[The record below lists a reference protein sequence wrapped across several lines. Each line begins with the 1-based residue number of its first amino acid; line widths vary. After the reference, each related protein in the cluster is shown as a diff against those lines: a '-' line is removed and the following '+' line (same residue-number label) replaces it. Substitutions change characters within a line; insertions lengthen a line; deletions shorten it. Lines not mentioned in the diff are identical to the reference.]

1 MRTISA
7 DALERLLAYP
17 ELVEALRDMFRLGCE
32 MPTRHH
38 HTVKTPTGGE
48 GTLLLMP
55 AWQEGA
61 MIGVKIVTIFGENL
75 DVGLPSVMG
84 QYLLLDGTT
93 GAPRALVD
101 GAVLTR
107 WRTGAAS
114 ALAADYLA
122 RTDATRMLMV
132 GSGTL
137 APYLIRAHASVRP
150 IKEVR
155 IWSRNAAHAETV
167 AERLDAPN
175 LHVTPNRDLEEST
188 RWADLISCATLSTEP
203 LIRGEWLAP
212 GAHLDLVG
220 AYRADMRETDDA
232 AIARARLFVDT
243 HAGAKGEAGDVLQAI
258 ASGAI
263 TEADIL
269 GDLFQL
275 CRGEV
280 AGRKGAA
287 EITVFKSV
295 GAALEDLAAARLAY
309 ERACGAAEGT

>member
-7 DALERLLAYP
+7 DDLERLLGYP
-17 ELVEALRDMFRLGCE
+17 ALVEALRDMFRVGCE

-38 HTVKTPTGGE
+38 HTVKTAAGE

-55 AWQEGA
+55 AWQVGA
-61 MIGVKIVTIFGENL
+61 FIGVKIVTIFGENL
-75 DVGLPSVMG
+75 EKGLPSVLG
-84 QYLLLDGTT
+84 QYLLLDANT
-93 GAPRALVD
+93 GEPRALVD

-122 RTDATRMLMV
+122 RADARRMLMV

-150 IKEVR
+150 IEEVR
-155 IWSRNAAHAETV
+155 VWSRNAAHAEAVLRRVDGAKLRV
-167 AERLDAPN
+167 AATD
-175 LHVTPNRDLEEST
+175 DLEDSA

-203 LIRGEWLAP
+203 LIKGAWLKP

-220 AYRADMRETDDA
+220 AYRSDMRESDDA
-232 AIARARLFVDT
+232 AIARAKLFVDT
-243 HAGAKGEAGDVLQAI
+243 RGGAMGEAGDVLQAI

-263 TEADIL
+263 TEADIR
-269 GDLFQL
+269 GDLYQL
-275 CRGEV
+275 CRGEL
-280 AGRKGAA
+280 AGRKDDA
-287 EITVFKSV
+287 EITAFKSV

-309 ERACGAAEGT
+309 ERAGGEAEA

>member
-7 DALERLLAYP
+7 DDLERLLGYP
-17 ELVEALRDMFRLGCE
+17 ALVDSLRDMFRAGCE

-38 HTVKTPTGGE
+38 HTVKTPSGE

-55 AWQEGA
+55 AWQVGA
-61 MIGVKIVTIFGENL
+61 FIGVKIVTIFGENL
-75 DVGLPSVMG
+75 AKGMPSVLG
-84 QYLLLDGTT
+84 QYLLLDAAT
-93 GAPRALVD
+93 GEPRALID

-122 RTDATRMLMV
+122 RTDAKRMLMV

-150 IKEVR
+150 IEEVR
-155 IWSRNAAHAETV
+155 IWSRNATHAQAV
-167 AERLDAPN
+167 AKRLAGAKPR
-175 LHVTPNRDLEEST
+175 VAATRDLEESA

-203 LIRGEWLAP
+203 LIKGDWLTP

-220 AYRADMRETDDA
+220 AYRADMRESDDQ
-232 AIARARLFVDT
+232 AIARADLFVDT
-243 HAGAKGEAGDVLQAI
+243 RGGAMGEAGDVLQAI
-258 ASGAI
+258 ASGTI
-263 TEADIL
+263 TEADIR
-269 GDLFQL
+269 GDLYQL
-275 CRGEV
+275 CRGDV
-280 AGRKGAA
+280 AGREDET
-287 EITVFKSV
+287 EITAFKSV

-309 ERACGAAEGT
+309 EQAGGDAEG